1 MAPGDEE
8 ADGGRSMISQTRLK
22 RVTLFGAES
31 TGKTTLANELAR
43 YFNTM
48 VAPEYGRV
56 YTGAF
61 GQDASTSE
69 DMLRIARGHLAGVV
83 EAVRQANRVLI
94 EDTDPVLTAVW
105 SDLLAGSRD
114 PWFDAFRDY
123 PDLYLFCD
131 IDLPWVKDDVR
142 YFSDPED
149 RRRFHLACEREL
161 VSRGVNFVRISGAP
175 EQRRMKAIE
184 AVEALLKPHPLK
196 R

>member
-1 MAPGDEE
+1 MTPPNG
-8 ADGGRSMISQTRLK
+8 LK

-43 YFNTM
+43 HFNTI

-56 YTGAF
+56 YTETF
-61 GQDASTSE
+61 GKDASSAE
-69 DMLRIARGHLAGVV
+69 DMLRIAKGHLEGVV
-83 EAVRQANRVLI
+83 AASERAGRVLI

-105 SDLLAGSRD
+105 SDLLAGGRD

-123 PDLYLFCD
+123 PDLYLLCD

-161 VSRGVNFVRISGAP
+161 LLRGAKWVRISGSP
-175 EQRRMKAIE
+175 EQRRAKAIGAIE
-184 AVEALLKPHPLK
+184 ALLGTG